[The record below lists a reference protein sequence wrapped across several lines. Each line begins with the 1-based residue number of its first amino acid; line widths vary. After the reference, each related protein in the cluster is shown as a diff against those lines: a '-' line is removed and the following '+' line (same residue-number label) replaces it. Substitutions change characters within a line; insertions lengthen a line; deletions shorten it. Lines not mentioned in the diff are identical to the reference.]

1 MLFGHVVETNNAIH
15 HLDEFASAAETQDL
29 VSITGIVLGND
40 ASLLSEIRASG
51 GALLVFGMLI
61 MAGAFVANLR
71 FTAILVTTLL
81 YISYGFSRILSMVI
95 DGMPDTGL
103 VQVTVLEIVIGLV
116 CCFALIKYRESHY
129 E

>member
-1 MLFGHVVETNNAIH
+1 MVETNNAIH